1 MPSELWWRFI
11 RRRRRFDTRKG
22 HSDKQDTHTHIH
34 THVCPLVR
42 VCGVRVARGVACMA
56 CLHFLQHKLWAIV
69 PPDFSKTQQLRPME
83 APPHGTDV
91 CTGLCLV
98 LAPLF
103 VGHFG
108 LVRVVCA
115 GKLRDQVE
123 NFGAGGNLLSYQH
136 IRRRGYFNSM
146 EISSISIL
154 VFSCKHKFSFQF
166 LSL

>member
-1 MPSELWWRFI
+1 M
-11 RRRRRFDTRKG
+11 
-22 HSDKQDTHTHIH
+22 H
-34 THVCPLVR
+34 
-42 VCGVRVARGVACMA
+42 GVFAFFAAQTLGNCSAGFFKDPTIA
-56 CLHFLQHKLWAIV
+56 TDGSA
-69 PPDFSKTQQLRPME
+69 T
-83 APPHGTDV
+83 TDV

-108 LVRVVCA
+108 LVRVVWA
-115 GKLRDQVE
+115 GKLRAQVE